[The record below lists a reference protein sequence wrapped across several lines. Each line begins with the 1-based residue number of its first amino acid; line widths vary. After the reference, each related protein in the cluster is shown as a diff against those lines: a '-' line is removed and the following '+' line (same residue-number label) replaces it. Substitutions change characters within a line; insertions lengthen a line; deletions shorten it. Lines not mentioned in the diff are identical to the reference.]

1 MFFYRLPDS
10 FDDDEN
16 KYQKTVVRSTRL
28 KIIFG
33 IVIICAFVVIMS
45 LSSSYVY
52 RCERCVMGRK
62 PSVDTN
68 NMAVSADSVLQ
79 QDPHIKLTASITEK
93 KSNEFVSPKL
103 ETMSPETKEVS
114 PEIEVPPMTD
124 TETETLESEDMKF
137 EQVPVTSDLL
147 EQYLKRPAVYQ
158 PPASSLRQT
167 TTYPLP
173 PPQVDEMCKP
183 EYPEPIPELTK
194 PLQSFS
200 DYLLNQSESLLT
212 TGKFSFAVPPALT
225 SDYHALN
232 EQRAAHIRGLTCFTW
247 ANYREHAWG
256 KDELGPMNGNSKNN
270 WGGVAMTAIDSLDTL
285 WLMGLKKEVQN
296 ARSLVEGLNFDLNRG
311 NSLFELNIRITG
323 GLLAMYDFTQD
334 SLYLRKAEDLV
345 TRMLPAFNT
354 PSGYPHNSINLHTG
368 AASSPSWTGGNAIL
382 AEVGTNSVEI
392 LYLAAKTRNRKF
404 RKVMDKL
411 YDSLSKATTMDG
423 ILPMRM
429 NVVTGQGSGGP
440 YSMSGGADSYYEYL
454 VKMWILEGK
463 KDEVSVTDWY
473 DQ

>member
-33 IVIICAFVVIMS
+33 IVIICAFVVIMR

-225 SDYHALN
+225 TDYHA
-232 EQRAAHIRGLTCFTW
+232 
-247 ANYREHAWG
+247 
-256 KDELGPMNGNSKNN
+256 
-270 WGGVAMTAIDSLDTL
+270 
-285 WLMGLKKEVQN
+285 
-296 ARSLVEGLNFDLNRG
+296 
-311 NSLFELNIRITG
+311 
-323 GLLAMYDFTQD
+323 
-334 SLYLRKAEDLV
+334 
-345 TRMLPAFNT
+345 
-354 PSGYPHNSINLHTG
+354 
-368 AASSPSWTGGNAIL
+368 
-382 AEVGTNSVEI
+382 
-392 LYLAAKTRNRKF
+392 
-404 RKVMDKL
+404 
-411 YDSLSKATTMDG
+411 
-423 ILPMRM
+423 
-429 NVVTGQGSGGP
+429 
-440 YSMSGGADSYYEYL
+440 
-454 VKMWILEGK
+454 
-463 KDEVSVTDWY
+463 
-473 DQ
+473 